1 MCAACTSF
9 FSLFLSLSCS
19 LSFVFLSVRIS
30 ISLAR
35 YVTARA
41 SERERRRERARA
53 RERNGDEGQGERE
66 RDVVRYYIA
75 PFAHTT
81 TAARACVALRASPRT
96 HARRVSTYSSKNQE
110 REREAGG
117 RVCVVVYLF
126 IYIVVFARVEKCIC
140 ASVCPLDEYDDSRRR
155 RRRRSCKRRTR
166 VISGGVGTY
175 VPARVYMCMYRYVC
189 ARARAIARSHARGI
203 SCDDPTKIHTL
214 DADRER
220 ERERGEERRPR
231 FLYSSFFYM
240 RVRVRERT
248 SSQGVGGRKV
258 PCDFQKPTT
267 RPWKGAG
274 LHFFPGT
281 SFFSSRGIR
290 VSVRLSDC
298 CWISTYR
305 YEARILPIS
314 VCVQG
319 SFTEFVHTHGI

>member
-9 FSLFLSLSCS
+9 FSLFLSLAPYPSFSFPCVS
-19 LSFVFLSVRIS
+19 LSR
-30 ISLAR
+30 SLATSQR
-35 YVTARA
+35 ERA
-41 SERERRRERARA
+41 SERDGERERERE

-220 ERERGEERRPR
+220 EREERRGGLVSYIPA
-231 FLYSSFFYM
+231 FFTC
-240 RVRVRERT
+240 VCEWERERVAREWEGEKCRAI
-248 SSQGVGGRKV
+248 SKSQRRVLEKV
-258 PCDFQKPTT
+258 QDCI
-267 RPWKGAG
+267 
-274 LHFFPGT
+274 FFL
-281 SFFSSRGIR
+281 
-290 VSVRLSDC
+290 VRLFFHRVVYV
-298 CWISTYR
+298 WVYGWVI
-305 YEARILPIS
+305 AA
-314 VCVQG
+314 G
-319 SFTEFVHTHGI
+319 